1 MIPASQQSQNAQQ
14 GAVLEGLRIVLTRPR
29 EHAGDFERA
38 IQALGGQPEIAPAIA
53 IAPPERSS
61 ELDAALDRIHE
72 FDWIAFTSANAVRA
86 LAQRARTRGIPSA
99 RFAAVKLAALG
110 EATASAIADE
120 LREPDAVA
128 ETASGLGLGRELPD
142 PIGARV
148 LVPHGD
154 LAGEALGVELRR
166 RGAEPIAVVAYRTIP
181 GDGIPTIV
189 AGWREGTIAALLFA
203 SGSAVRF
210 VADAIASDRATREW
224 ARHTLPPAIFCI
236 GPTTAQATVMA
247 GLTPDG
253 IAAEATQRALI
264 DEVARWFAARRSG
277 RA

>member
-1 MIPASQQSQNAQQ
+1 VISASPQSPNPQQ
-14 GAVLEGLRIVLTRPR
+14 GSILEGRRIVLTRPR
-29 EHAGDFERA
+29 DHAGDFERA
-38 IQALGGQPEIAPAIA
+38 INALGGRPEIAPAIA

-61 ELDAALDRIHE
+61 GLDAALDRIHE

-86 LAQRARTRGIPSA
+86 LAQRARTRGIPRA
-99 RFAAVKLAALG
+99 RLAAVKLAAVG
-110 EATASAIADE
+110 EATASAITNE
-120 LREPDAVA
+120 LRTPDTVA
-128 ETASGLGLGRELPD
+128 QTASGLGLGRELPD

-154 LAGEALGVELRR
+154 LAGEALSAELRR
-166 RGAEPIAVVAYRTIP
+166 RGAEPTAVVAYQTIP

-210 VADAIASDRATREW
+210 VAGAIASDRSTHDW
-224 ARHTLPPAIFCI
+224 ARPTLPPAIFCI
-236 GPTTAQATVMA
+236 GPSTAQAAVLA

-277 RA
+277 SA

>member
-1 MIPASQQSQNAQQ
+1 VIPAPQQSRNAQQ

-38 IQALGGQPEIAPAIA
+38 IQALGGRPEIAPAIA

-61 ELDAALDRIHE
+61 DLDSTLDRIHE

-86 LAQRARTRGIPSA
+86 LARRADARSIPRARL
-99 RFAAVKLAALG
+99 AAVKLAALG
-110 EATASAIADE
+110 EATASAIANE
-120 LREPDAVA
+120 LRAPDAVA

-154 LAGEALGVELRR
+154 LAGEALGMELRR

-210 VADAIASDRATREW
+210 VADAIASDRSTGAW
-224 ARHTLPPAIFCI
+224 AGHTNPPAIFCI
-236 GPTTAQATVMA
+236 GQSTAQAAVLA
-247 GLTPDG
+247 GLMPDG

-264 DEVARWFAARRSG
+264 DEVARWFAARRFGS
-277 RA
+277 A